1 MKIVFLKSNILK
13 RGGLEKYTLRLAAGF
28 AKHGH
33 DVTILTTDYPQGTLA
48 NIGCNI
54 VSLGQSTSFSL
65 LQLIKFDAAAKRY
78 VAVHTPD
85 VVFGMERNFCPQTHY
100 RAGNGCHK
108 AYLDR
113 RRKTD
118 SWFKVASFAINPL
131 HRLILDME
139 QTTFEREELKRLFVN
154 SQMVQQEISE
164 YYPKVDPKK
173 ISVVHNGVEWHELQ
187 KSFDEGLALRPK
199 IIKSLGLEPHV
210 HQFLFV
216 GNEYG
221 RKGLSLL
228 LDALAL
234 LPKKSFQLSVIGRER
249 KTSAFIEKAKRLGL
263 EEQVKFIGGVSEMK
277 PYYSAADTLVIPSF
291 YDPFANVTV
300 EALAMGLRVISS
312 SSNGGSEVI
321 TNTDMGSVFTNL
333 DDPSE
338 LAMQLQ
344 DALNHPKTLASAA
357 YVRQACSHLDFANQ
371 IGKII
376 DATF

>member
-28 AKHGH
+28 ALRGH

-48 NIGCNI
+48 NVGFAIESVGN
-54 VSLGQSTSFSL
+54 STSFSL
-65 LQLIKFDAAAKRY
+65 LQLMRFDAACRRY
-78 VAVHTPD
+78 VAEHKPD

-113 RRKTD
+113 RKKTD
-118 SWFKVASFAINPL
+118 SWLKVASFAINPL

-139 QTTFEREELKRLFVN
+139 RTTYESHNLRRLFVN
-154 SQMVQQEISE
+154 SHMVQHEICS
-164 YYPKVDPKK
+164 YYPKVDPST

-187 KSFDEGLALRPK
+187 KSFDEGLRMRPK
-199 IIKSLGLEPHV
+199 IIHTLGMNPNT

-221 RKGLSLL
+221 RKGLGLL
-228 LDALAL
+228 LEALPL
-234 LPKKSFQLSVIGRER
+234 LPKKSFELTVIGRER
-249 KTSAFIEKAKRLGL
+249 NAGLFRDKARRLGI
-263 EEQVKFIGGVSEMK
+263 EEHVKFVGAVSEMK

-300 EALAMGLRVISS
+300 EALAMGLQVVSS
-312 SSNGGSEVI
+312 SSNGGHEVL
-321 TNTDMGSVFTNL
+321 TRAELGSVFTSLN
-333 DDPSE
+333 DPSE
-338 LAMQLQ
+338 LAACLQ
-344 DALNHPKTLASAA
+344 TALNHPKTLASAT
-357 YVRQACSHLDFANQ
+357 YVRQASASLDFANQ